1 MPPAPQIQAEVAIRL
16 FRRASFELFTGVPC
30 SYLTPLINTVIDSSI
45 DSSGVR
51 YVGAA
56 NEGDA
61 VAIAAGSVLG
71 GKRAVVMFQNS
82 GLGNAVNP
90 LTSLT
95 YTFRLPVLVITTWR
109 GEPGG
114 APDEPQHEVM
124 GAITPRL
131 FELMRIPW
139 ETFPA
144 SAGEL
149 EAGLERATNQMHDR
163 RLPYAFVVKKGTV
176 ASSAEGTRPTPARE
190 VAGTVGGA
198 FTGAAPLAADEALR
212 GIVAGVGG
220 SDVVLATT
228 GFTGRALNALADR
241 PNQLYMVGSMGCASS
256 LALGLA
262 LAQPRRRV
270 VVIDGDGAMLMRMGA
285 AAIVGREH
293 PENLVHVL
301 LDNGVHDSTG
311 SQATVSPAIDLAL
324 VAAACGYPDVRRIA
338 TATELT
344 AAVRAAR
351 RGPTFLHV
359 RTRPRE
365 DHALPRPSISPA
377 EVAERFSAWMRA
389 NPA

>member
-1 MPPAPQIQAEVAIRL
+1 MAQVPQIQAEAALRL
-16 FRRASFELFTGVPC
+16 FRRAGFELFTGVPC
-30 SYLTPLINTVIDSSI
+30 SYLTPLINSVIDST
-45 DSSGVR
+45 DVR

-71 GKRAVVMFQNS
+71 GKPAVVMFQNS

-95 YTFRLPVLVITTWR
+95 YTFRLPVLVISTWR

-144 SAGEL
+144 TTGEL
-149 EAGLERATNQMHDR
+149 EAGLQRAANQMNDR
-163 RLPYAFVVKKGTV
+163 RLPYAFIVKKGTV
-176 ASSAEGTRPTPARE
+176 ASTAEGTRPTPARA
-190 VAGTVGGA
+190 VAGTVRGA
-198 FTGAAPLAADEALR
+198 FAGAPPLAADEALR
-212 GIVAGVGG
+212 AIVAGSGE
-220 SDVVLATT
+220 SEVVVATT
-228 GFTGRALNALADR
+228 GFTGRALNAIADR

-256 LALGLA
+256 LGLGLA

-285 AAIVGREH
+285 AAIVGCEH
-293 PENLVHVL
+293 PGNLVHVL

-338 TATELT
+338 TSADLT
-344 AAVRAAR
+344 AAVREAKS
-351 RGPTFLHV
+351 GPTFLHV

-365 DHALPRPSISPA
+365 DLALPRPSIAPA